1 MRNKYI
7 IYASWYFFMFF
18 AIGAFLPLF
27 SQFLNFRSFTG
38 LELGLTFS
46 LGSLATIIM
55 QPIWGY
61 ISDKFKNPKQII
73 FFITLAA
80 CIAAFMISINTKIIF
95 IIIFYIMFQ
104 AFFSGIGP
112 LSDSI
117 VLGSSFEFGKIR
129 LWGAIGFAVGVQVA
143 GLLAEVFGLRVIF
156 LILILSYL
164 ITILILKKVEV
175 VKLEEHSVNK
185 NDILLLFKNLDF
197 VIFLIAAFMISG
209 TITAHNNY
217 FGILYR
223 ELGGT
228 IAGIGLA
235 FLLFAG
241 SEAPIMSLSQNI
253 AKKVNL
259 SLALFISSLIY
270 NIRWYWYGTGPN
282 PNWILILFLLQGLSI
297 GSYLVFSVLFIR
309 ENTQPK
315 LRTTAIAIFTSF
327 STGVGGMCIQYISG
341 LIKERSDIMAVYTF
355 YSYATVLAS
364 FLFLFLYIKNT
375 RAKIK
380 TI

>member
-1 MRNKYI
+1 MKNKYL

-38 LELGLTFS
+38 IELGLTFS

-61 ISDKFKNPKQII
+61 ISDKFKKPKKII
-73 FFITLAA
+73 LIIT
-80 CIAAFMISINTKIIF
+80 IASCLSALMISINTKIFLIML
-95 IIIFYIMFQ
+95 FYIVFQ
-104 AFFSGIGP
+104 GFFSGIGP

-117 VLGSSFEFGKIR
+117 LLGSSFEFGKIR
-129 LWGAIGFAVGVQVA
+129 LWGAIGFAIGVQLA
-143 GLLAEVFGLRVIF
+143 GLLAEIFGLRIIF

-164 ITILILKKVEV
+164 VTLLILEKVEV
-175 VKLEEHSVNK
+175 GKLEEHPIKK
-185 NDILLLFKNLDF
+185 NDIFKLFKNIDF
-197 VIFLIAAFMISG
+197 IIFLLASFMISG

-241 SEAPIMSLSQNI
+241 SEAPIMMLSQNI

-270 NIRWYWYGTGPN
+270 NIRWFWYGTGPS

-309 ENTQPK
+309 ENTNPK

-341 LIKERSDIMAVYTF
+341 IIKEKSNIMEVYTF
-355 YSYATVLAS
+355 YSYVTMVAS
-364 FLFLFLYIKNT
+364 ILFLFLYLKN
-375 RAKIK
+375 RKQSQSN
-380 TI
+380 